1 MAAIRTEGLSKHY
14 GAVKALDNLNLEVP
28 ENVVFG
34 FLGPNGAGKTT
45 TVKLLTG
52 FARPTAGRAW
62 VAGQA
67 VGDDRL
73 AFQSRIGL
81 LPDVP
86 AFYDWMSGREFLHMV
101 GELHRLPH
109 PEIKKRAEELLDTVE
124 LGQAGGRRIGGYSRG
139 MRQRLGIAQA
149 LVNRPSVLFMDE
161 PTSALDPMGRREV
174 LTLITRL
181 RESATVFMSTHIL
194 SDVER
199 VCDMVGIVDRGTLIT
214 VSSVEDL
221 RQRFTGS
228 VFEMEFMEDPGRFR
242 DSLKELPWLTGPEIV
257 LHGGASVLRV
267 KAVDVDRARKEL
279 PRLIGQS
286 GLTLTRYELVL
297 PSIEDIF
304 VDILTKGG
312 GLAPGEGR

>member
-1 MAAIRTEGLSKHY
+1 M
-14 GAVKALDNLNLEVP
+14 KALDNLSLEVP

-62 VAGQA
+62 VAGEA
-67 VGDDRL
+67 VGGDRGG
-73 AFQSRIGL
+73 FRSVIGL

-86 AFYDWMSGREFLHMV
+86 AFYDWMTGREFLQMV
-101 GELHRLPH
+101 GELHHLPR
-109 PEIKKRAEELLDTVE
+109 PEINRRAEELLETVE
-124 LGQAGGRRIGGYSRG
+124 LGKSGGRRIGGYSRG

-149 LVNRPSVLFMDE
+149 LVNRPRVLFMDE

-174 LTLITRL
+174 LSLIMRL

-199 VCDMVGIVDRGTLIT
+199 VCDMVGIVDKGTLIT
-214 VSSVEDL
+214 VSSVDDL
-221 RQRFTGS
+221 RRKFTGS
-228 VFEMEFMEDPGRFR
+228 VFEMEFMEDPGPFR
-242 DSLKELPWLTGPEIV
+242 EALARVPWLAQPEIV
-257 LHGGASVLRV
+257 LHGAARVLRV

-279 PRLIGQS
+279 PRMIGES

-304 VDILTKGG
+304 VDILTR
-312 GLAPGEGR
+312 GETI